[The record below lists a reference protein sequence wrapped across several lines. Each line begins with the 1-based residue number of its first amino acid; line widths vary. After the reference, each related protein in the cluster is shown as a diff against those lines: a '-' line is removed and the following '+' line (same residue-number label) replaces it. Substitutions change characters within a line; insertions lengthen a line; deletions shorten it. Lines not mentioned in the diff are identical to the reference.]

1 MDSPLRAKRR
11 EIKLIKITENLVSQR
26 KPLSERFLNIGLRR
40 FSLRIA
46 EGARMAELDVLIMAD
61 SSAPKKSTFVS
72 VEVCSIIN
80 VGSMS
85 WASSFKSSGYFTF
98 AKMARIRGIKA
109 IVRYIKPAVRE
120 E

>member
-11 EIKLIKITENLVSQR
+11 ETELIKITENLVSQR

-46 EGARMAELDVLIMAD
+46 EGARIAELDVLIMAE
-61 SSAPKKSTFVS
+61 SSAPKNRTFVR
-72 VEVCSIIN
+72 VEVCSIIS
-80 VGSMS
+80 VGSIS
-85 WASSFKSSGYFTF
+85 WASSSKSSGYFTL

-109 IVRYIKPAVRE
+109 IVRYIKPAVME